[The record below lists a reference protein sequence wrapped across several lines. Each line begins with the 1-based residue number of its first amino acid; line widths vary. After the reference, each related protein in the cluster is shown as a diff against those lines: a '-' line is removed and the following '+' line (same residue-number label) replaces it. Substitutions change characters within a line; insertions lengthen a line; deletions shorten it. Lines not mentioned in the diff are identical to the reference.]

1 MANGVFYYLYNPLEA
16 LVPVLFLGGILWLF
30 SRAFKKADELN
41 KKEREHQM
49 RNRQIEQKNQEFRR
63 QNNEIE
69 HWNRAAAEAKELWQ
83 QTYDRWLQDTWQV
96 AYMTTTNDVLGRWS
110 SAVST
115 TIDQVVQKLFID
127 YQAQAEQWQE
137 SQRQKEVIE
146 AELARRRKE
155 VHD

>member
-49 RNRQIEQKNQEFRR
+49 HNRQIEQKNQEFRR
-63 QNNEIE
+63 QNDEIE
-69 HWNRAAAEAKELWQ
+69 QWNRAAIEAKERRQ
-83 QTYDRWLQDTWQV
+83 ENYQRWLQETV
-96 AYMTTTNDVLGRWS
+96 EAAYMAKRNDVLGRWS

-127 YQAQAEQWQE
+127 RHSQAQQWQE
-137 SQRQKEVIE
+137 EQKTKEQLAQELKARAE
-146 AELARRRKE
+146 AIF
-155 VHD
+155 